1 MELNFDIDNARYAFG
16 KFDRVH
22 INGMACKVIHQSEDG
37 YVFGADDSVGLAQG
51 YTHGQLSRL
60 GAQGRIRVEMGYYD
74 VASARKRL
82 FQSAGFVNDLPFKS
96 HARLSKKDAY
106 CEALLELRRDGLI
119 KMTDESLG
127 ANMVLIKGKALE
139 YAGKDTR
146 VGDDGLD
153 ISRNFGEAPSP
164 RTLRRWLVAK
174 DELGLIGL
182 ADAMHRRGNRTRVMG
197 PEEIRLLMTE
207 VRKYLSPEKPTI
219 KMIHEGVQIVFA
231 ERNAERVKVGLG
243 VLTTPSRETVR
254 RAVRELDPF
263 QVTLAREGEAA
274 ARKKYR
280 PVLNGLDL
288 TRPLQRVEIDEWQVD
303 LIALMNDSGMFG
315 LLTDDER
322 AAMGLNK
329 DKARWWI
336 TVAIC
341 CTTRCILS
349 MVLSRQPGGEA
360 ATQAVQMIMTNK
372 GKWADAVGA
381 LTAWDMYGRPE
392 LIVTDG
398 GAAFKSERFR
408 FACADLAIA
417 TEIAINGV
425 PEVRGTIER
434 VFKTFVLDLM
444 LRLSGRT
451 FSNILEKGD
460 SDPTKR
466 AALTIDDLT
475 FALVRWVVDIYHN
488 TPHRGLDGETPIA
501 CWRRL
506 STQWGVMPPP
516 DMHTARTVFGQ
527 HKTAT
532 LDKTGI
538 TILKVR
544 YHSEKLST
552 WLRREDSCTV
562 NVRWHPKD
570 IGAVSVQL
578 GDQWHEVP
586 SVDASLEGVSAQTW
600 LTATRTVRAGNP
612 KSNRLDLPAVR
623 QAIKAIEERNEAAM
637 AAASLNL
644 EDWSAEAFARAEK
657 NVLAGV
663 EFHERASSPQNDSEL
678 GRAIRDHVEPSDA
691 TPPARRTAAK
701 RVGNAPKTQTTLN
714 IEED

>member
-360 ATQAVQMIMTNK
+360 AT
-372 GKWADAVGA
+372 
-381 LTAWDMYGRPE
+381 
-392 LIVTDG
+392 
-398 GAAFKSERFR
+398 
-408 FACADLAIA
+408 
-417 TEIAINGV
+417 
-425 PEVRGTIER
+425 
-434 VFKTFVLDLM
+434 
-444 LRLSGRT
+444 
-451 FSNILEKGD
+451 
-460 SDPTKR
+460 
-466 AALTIDDLT
+466 
-475 FALVRWVVDIYHN
+475 
-488 TPHRGLDGETPIA
+488 
-501 CWRRL
+501 
-506 STQWGVMPPP
+506 
-516 DMHTARTVFGQ
+516 
-527 HKTAT
+527 
-532 LDKTGI
+532 
-538 TILKVR
+538 
-544 YHSEKLST
+544 
-552 WLRREDSCTV
+552 
-562 NVRWHPKD
+562 
-570 IGAVSVQL
+570 
-578 GDQWHEVP
+578 
-586 SVDASLEGVSAQTW
+586 
-600 LTATRTVRAGNP
+600 
-612 KSNRLDLPAVR
+612 
-623 QAIKAIEERNEAAM
+623 
-637 AAASLNL
+637 
-644 EDWSAEAFARAEK
+644 
-657 NVLAGV
+657 
-663 EFHERASSPQNDSEL
+663 
-678 GRAIRDHVEPSDA
+678 
-691 TPPARRTAAK
+691 
-701 RVGNAPKTQTTLN
+701 
-714 IEED
+714 

>member
-1 MELNFDIDNARYAFG
+1 MELNFNIDNVRYAFG
-16 KFDRVH
+16 KLDLVH
-22 INGMACKVIHQSEDG
+22 INGMACKVIYHSEEG
-37 YVFGADDSVGLAQG
+37 YVFGADDSEALAHS
-51 YTHGQLSRL
+51 YSHEQLSRL
-60 GAQGRIRVEMGYYD
+60 GAQGRIRVELGYYD
-74 VASARKRL
+74 PASARKRL
-82 FQSAGFVNDLPFKS
+82 VQSASFIDDLPFKTRV
-96 HARLSKKDAY
+96 RLSKKDAY
-106 CEALLELRRDGLI
+106 CEAILELRRDGLI
-119 KMTDESLG
+119 KMTDESLD
-127 ANMVLIKGKALE
+127 ANMALIKGKALA
-139 YAGKDTR
+139 YAGKHTR
-146 VGDDGLD
+146 VGDRKLD
-153 ISRNFGEAPSP
+153 ISGNFDEAPSP
-164 RTLRRWLVAK
+164 RTLRRWLEAK
-174 DELGLIGL
+174 EELGLVGL

-197 PEEIRLLMTE
+197 PEEIGLLMTE

-219 KMIHEGVQIVFA
+219 KMIHEGVQIAFDK
-231 ERNAERVKVGLG
+231 RNAERVKVGLG

-280 PVLNGLDL
+280 PVFEGLYL
-288 TRPLQRVEIDEWQVD
+288 ARPLQRVEIDEWQID
-303 LIALMNDSGMFG
+303 LITLMKSSGMYD
-315 LLTDDER
+315 LLTDEER
-322 AAMGLNK
+322 AALGLDK
-329 DKARWWI
+329 KKARWWI
-336 TVAIC
+336 TAAIC

-349 MVLSRQPGGEA
+349 MVLSREPGGEA

-381 LTAWDMYGRPE
+381 LTAWDMHGRPE

-444 LRLSGRT
+444 PRLSGRT

-466 AALTIDDLT
+466 AALTVDDLT

-544 YHSEKLST
+544 YHSEKLAA
-552 WLRREDSCTV
+552 WLRREGSCTV

-578 GDQWHEVP
+578 GDRWHEVP

-623 QAIKAIEERNEAAM
+623 QGIKAIEERNEAAM
-637 AAASLNL
+637 ASASLNL
-644 EDWSAEAFARAEK
+644 EDWSAEAFDRAEK

-663 EFHERASSPQNDSEL
+663 EFHERASGPQNDSEL
-678 GRAIRDHVEPSDA
+678 GRAIRHHVEPSDA
-691 TPPARRTAAK
+691 APPAQRTEAERA
-701 RVGNAPKTQTTLN
+701 GSAPKTQTTLN

>member
-1 MELNFDIDNARYAFG
+1 MELNFNIDNVRYAFG
-16 KFDRVH
+16 KLDRVH
-22 INGMACKVIHQSEDG
+22 INGMACKVIYHSEEG
-37 YVFGADDSVGLAQG
+37 YVFGADDSEALAHS
-51 YTHGQLSRL
+51 YSHEQLSRL
-60 GAQGRIRVEMGYYD
+60 GAQGRIRVELGYYD
-74 VASARKRL
+74 PASARKRL
-82 FQSAGFVNDLPFKS
+82 VQSASFIDDLPFKTRV
-96 HARLSKKDAY
+96 RLSKKDAY
-106 CEALLELRRDGLI
+106 CEAILELRRDGLI
-119 KMTDESLG
+119 KMTDEGLD
-127 ANMVLIKGKALE
+127 ANMALIKGKALA
-139 YAGKDTR
+139 YAGKHTR
-146 VGDDGLD
+146 VGDRKLD
-153 ISRNFGEAPSP
+153 ISGNFDEAPSP
-164 RTLRRWLVAK
+164 RTLRRWLEAK
-174 DELGLIGL
+174 EELGLVGL

-197 PEEIRLLMTE
+197 PEEIGLLMTE

-219 KMIHEGVQIVFA
+219 KMIHEGVQIAFDK
-231 ERNAERVKVGLG
+231 RNAERVKVGLG

-280 PVLNGLDL
+280 PVFEGLYL
-288 TRPLQRVEIDEWQVD
+288 ARPLQRVEIDEWQID
-303 LIALMNDSGMFG
+303 LITLMKSSGMYD
-315 LLTDDER
+315 LLTDEER
-322 AAMGLNK
+322 AALGLDK
-329 DKARWWI
+329 KKARWWI
-336 TVAIC
+336 TAAIC

-349 MVLSRQPGGEA
+349 MVLSREPGGEA

-381 LTAWDMYGRPE
+381 LTAWDMHGRPE

-444 LRLSGRT
+444 PRLSGRT

-466 AALTIDDLT
+466 AALTVDDLT

-544 YHSEKLST
+544 YHSEKLAA
-552 WLRREDSCTV
+552 WLRREGSCTV

-578 GDQWHEVP
+578 GDRWHEVP

-623 QAIKAIEERNEAAM
+623 QGIKAIEERNEAAM
-637 AAASLNL
+637 ASASLNL
-644 EDWSAEAFARAEK
+644 EDWSAEAFDRAEK

-663 EFHERASSPQNDSEL
+663 EFHERASGPQNDSEL
-678 GRAIRDHVEPSDA
+678 GRAIRHHVEPSDA
-691 TPPARRTAAK
+691 APPAQRTEAERA
-701 RVGNAPKTQTTLN
+701 GSAPKTQTTLN

>member
-1 MELNFDIDNARYAFG
+1 MELNFNIDNARYAFG

-37 YVFGADDSVGLAQG
+37 YVFGADDSVGLAQA

-60 GAQGRIRVEMGYYD
+60 GAQGRIRVETGYYD

-82 FQSAGFVNDLPFKS
+82 VQSAGFVNDLSFKS
-96 HARLSKKDAY
+96 YARLSKKDAY

-146 VGDDGLD
+146 AGDHRLD

-182 ADAMHRRGNRTRVMG
+182 ADAMHRRGNRTRVMSSG
-197 PEEIRLLMTE
+197 AIGLLMTE

-219 KMIHEGVQIVFA
+219 KMIHEGVQIAFA
-231 ERNAERVKVGLG
+231 ERNAERVKAGLG
-243 VLTTPSRETVR
+243 VWTTPSRETVR

-280 PVLNGLDL
+280 PVFEGLYL
-288 TRPLQRVEIDEWQVD
+288 ARPLQRVEIDEWQID
-303 LIALMNDSGMFG
+303 LITLMKSSGMYD
-315 LLTDDER
+315 LLTDEER
-322 AAMGLNK
+322 AALGLDK
-329 DKARWWI
+329 KKARWWI
-336 TVAIC
+336 TAAIC

-349 MVLSRQPGGEA
+349 MVLSREPGGEA

-381 LTAWDMYGRPE
+381 LTAWDMHGRPE

-408 FACADLAIA
+408 FACADLGIA

-444 LRLSGRT
+444 PRLSGRT

-466 AALTIDDLT
+466 AALTVDDLT

-544 YHSEKLST
+544 YHSEKLAT

-578 GDQWHEVP
+578 GDRWHEVP

-637 AAASLNL
+637 VSASLNL
-644 EDWSAEAFARAEK
+644 EDWSAEAFDRAEK

-663 EFHERASSPQNDSEL
+663 EFHERASSPQNDNEL
-678 GRAIRDHVEPSDA
+678 GRAIRDHVEPADA
-691 TPPARRTAAK
+691 APPAQRKAAK
-701 RVGNAPKTQTTLN
+701 RAGSAPKTQTTLN